1 MARKKRTP
9 KIHKRFT
16 KNQLAFKKQSDRLSR
31 ALSSAG
37 YPTLELKRPKRITK
51 AYLESLSKIKPKM
64 LKDNI
69 SRYAEYFEE
78 SAKKQ
83 ARVDKVL
90 LKEKKEKYAL
100 TQTTPDYERW
110 GAYALTSNGEVF
122 DPETGEILA
131 PSKEAFE
138 ANTDF
143 ASFTIVDGYFVDD
156 YGSRIA
162 KAPTSSS
169 STTPPYNPEPIVQ
182 LTEQWEINK
191 RRFNESIDIDS
202 RGASIVSQRLKNCI
216 YLYGEEAV
224 YQKMSTFGRDFW
236 DALTVVAHY
245 NEDFG
250 DDGLYVSYDEYS
262 ENMDLI
268 RNYLN
273 ESFPY

>member
-1 MARKKRTP
+1 MARKKKHP
-9 KIHKRFT
+9 KVSKKLT

-31 ALSSAG
+31 VLSSAG

-51 AYLESLSKIKPKM
+51 EYLDSLSKIKPKM

-69 SRYAEYFEE
+69 SRYSEYFEE
-78 SAKKQ
+78 SVKKQ
-83 ARVDKVL
+83 ARLDKAL
-90 LKEKKEKYAL
+90 LKEKKEKYAS
-100 TQTTPDYERW
+100 TQNTPNYERW
-110 GAYALTSNGEVF
+110 GAYAVTSSGEVF

-138 ANTDF
+138 ANTEF

-162 KAPTSSS
+162 KVPTSSP
-169 STTPPYNPEPIVQ
+169 TQPYNPDPVVQ

-191 RRFNESIDIDS
+191 RRFHESIDIES
-202 RGASIVSQRLKNCI
+202 RGADILSQRLKNCI

-224 YQKMSTFGRDFW
+224 YQKMSSFGKDFW

-245 NEDFG
+245 SEDFG

>member
-1 MARKKRTP
+1 MARKKQSP
-9 KIHKRFT
+9 KASKRLT

-69 SRYAEYFEE
+69 SRYSEYFEE
-78 SAKKQ
+78 SKKKQ
-83 ARVDKVL
+83 ARLDKAL
-90 LKEKKEKYAL
+90 LKEKKEKYTYA
-100 TQTTPDYERW
+100 QNTPNYERW
-110 GAYALTSNGEVF
+110 GAYAVTSNGEVF

-138 ANTDF
+138 ANTEF

-162 KAPTSSS
+162 KVPTSPSP
-169 STTPPYNPEPIVQ
+169 TQPYNPDPVVQ

-191 RRFNESIDIDS
+191 RRFLESIDIES
-202 RGASIVSQRLKNCI
+202 RGARILSQRLNNCI
-216 YLYGEEAV
+216 YLYGEETV
-224 YQKMSTFGRDFW
+224 YQKMSSFGRDFW

-250 DDGLYVSYDEYS
+250 DDGFYVSYDEYS

-273 ESFPY
+273 EAFPY

>member
-9 KIHKRFT
+9 KTSKRLT
-16 KNQLAFKKQSDRLSR
+16 KNQLAFKKQADRLSR

-37 YPTLELKRPKRITK
+37 YPTLELKQPKRITK

-69 SRYAEYFEE
+69 SRYSEYFEE

-83 ARVDKVL
+83 ARLDKAVL
-90 LKEKKEKYAL
+90 KDKKQNYSAQPNYEK
-100 TQTTPDYERW
+100 W
-110 GAYALTSNGEVF
+110 GAYIVSETGSVI
-122 DPETGEILA
+122 DPDTGEILSN
-131 PSKEAFE
+131 SKEEFE
-138 ANTDF
+138 AQKEF
-143 ASFTIVDGYFVDD
+143 SSYTIVDGYFVDD
-156 YGSRIA
+156 LGNRIA
-162 KAPTSSS
+162 KVPTQRSLES
-169 STTPPYNPEPIVQ
+169 PYNPEPIVQ

-191 RRFNESIDIDS
+191 RRFNESIDIES

-224 YQKMSTFGRDFW
+224 YQKMSSFGRDFW

>member
-1 MARKKRTP
+1 MARKNQKIKTP
-9 KIHKRFT
+9 KKKLT
-16 KNQLAFKKQSDRLSR
+16 ANQIAFNKQSSRLAK
-31 ALSSAG
+31 ALSKAG
-37 YPTLELKRPKRITK
+37 YPTLELKKPNRITK
-51 AYLESLSKIKPKM
+51 SYLDKISKIKPRH
-64 LKDNI
+64 LKDVL
-69 SRYAEYFEE
+69 SRFSEYFTISE
-78 SAKKQ
+78 KKQ
-83 ARVDKVL
+83 ARLDKAT
-90 LKEKKEKYAL
+90 LKDKKQTYSAQPNYEK
-100 TQTTPDYERW
+100 W
-110 GAYALTSNGEVF
+110 GGYIVSETGSVI
-122 DPETGEILA
+122 DPETGEILSN
-131 PSKEAFE
+131 SKDEFE
-138 ANTDF
+138 AQKEF
-143 ASFTIVDGYFVDD
+143 SSYTIVDGYFVDD
-156 YGSRIA
+156 LGNRIA
-162 KAPTSSS
+162 KVPTPKSPDS
-169 STTPPYNPEPIVQ
+169 PYNPEPIVQ

>member
-1 MARKKRTP
+1 MARKNQKIKTP
-9 KIHKRFT
+9 KKKLT
-16 KNQLAFKKQSDRLSR
+16 ANQIAFNKQSIRLAK
-31 ALSSAG
+31 ALSKAG
-37 YPTLELKRPKRITK
+37 YPTLELKKPNRITK
-51 AYLESLSKIKPKM
+51 SYLDKISKIKPKH
-64 LKDNI
+64 LKDNL
-69 SRYAEYFEE
+69 SRFSEYFEVSE
-78 SAKKQ
+78 KKQ
-83 ARVDKVL
+83 ARLDKAT
-90 LKEKKEKYAL
+90 LKDKKQTYSAQPNYEK
-100 TQTTPDYERW
+100 W
-110 GAYALTSNGEVF
+110 GAYIVSETGSVI
-122 DPETGEILA
+122 DPETGEILSN
-131 PSKEAFE
+131 SKEEFE
-138 ANTDF
+138 AQKEF
-143 ASFTIVDGYFVDD
+143 SSYTIVDGYFVDD
-156 YGSRIA
+156 LGNRIA
-162 KAPTSSS
+162 KVPTPKSPDS
-169 STTPPYNPEPIVQ
+169 PYNPEPIVQ